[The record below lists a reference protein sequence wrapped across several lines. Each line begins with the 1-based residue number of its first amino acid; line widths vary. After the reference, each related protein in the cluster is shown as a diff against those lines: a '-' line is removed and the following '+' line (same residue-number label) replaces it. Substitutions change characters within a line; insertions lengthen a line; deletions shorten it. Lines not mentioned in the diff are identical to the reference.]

1 LVLLESGKMPL
12 DSESRWR
19 LVRKEKAKK
28 VEAQA
33 SVEDIKLR
41 PVTEADMKQIAE
53 IYNYYVVNSVVT
65 FDIEPTTESTW
76 LEKFEY
82 LNSLE
87 LPFIVAESAS
97 GTIFGFAYVAPWRQ
111 KAAYRRTVEDTIYLR
126 PAAIGKRIGT
136 KLLAELIEKSRAS
149 GVREIVA
156 VISDKGA
163 DPSIALHEAFGFKK
177 QGHLAKVGFKFNRWL
192 GTVLLQKS
200 L

>member
-1 LVLLESGKMPL
+1 MPL

-19 LVRKEKAKK
+19 LVK
-28 VEAQA
+28 
-33 SVEDIKLR
+33 KLR
-41 PVTEADMKQIAE
+41 ARDAEITPSVDVIAFRSATPEDMKQIAE
-53 IYNYYVVNSVVT
+53 IYNYYVTNSVVT
-65 FDIEPTTESTW
+65 FDIEPTTEATW
-76 LEKFEY
+76 TEKLEY
-82 LNSLE
+82 LESLD
-87 LPFIVAESAS
+87 LPFIVAQSAS

-136 KLLAELIEKSRAS
+136 RLLSELIDRSRAA
-149 GVREIVA
+149 GVKEIVA

-163 DPSIALHEAFGFKK
+163 DPSIALHEAFGFKR

>member
-1 LVLLESGKMPL
+1 LLGSEIVPL

-19 LVRKEKAKK
+19 LVRKLRAR
-28 VEAQA
+28 EAEVDP
-33 SVEDIKLR
+33 SVEDITLR
-41 PVTEADMKQIAE
+41 SAKADDMKQIAE
-53 IYNYYVVNSVVT
+53 IYNYYVTNSVVT
-65 FDIEPTTESTW
+65 FDIEATTEATW
-76 LEKFEY
+76 TEKLEY
-82 LNSLE
+82 LEGLD
-87 LPFIVAESAS
+87 LPFIVAQSSS

-136 KLLAELIEKSRAS
+136 RLLTELIERSRAA
-149 GVREIVA
+149 GVKEIVA

-163 DPSIALHEAFGFKK
+163 DPSIALHEAFGFKR

>member
-1 LVLLESGKMPL
+1 MVPL

-19 LVRKEKAKK
+19 LVRKLRAR
-28 VEAQA
+28 EAEVDP
-33 SVEDIKLR
+33 SVEDITLR
-41 PVTEADMKQIAE
+41 SAKADDMKQIAE
-53 IYNYYVVNSVVT
+53 IYNYYVTNSVVT
-65 FDIEPTTESTW
+65 FDIEATTEATW
-76 LEKFEY
+76 TEKLEY
-82 LNSLE
+82 LEGLE
-87 LPFIVAESAS
+87 LPFIVAQSSS

-136 KLLAELIEKSRAS
+136 RLLTELIERSRAA
-149 GVREIVA
+149 GVKEIVA

-163 DPSIALHEAFGFKK
+163 DPSIALHEAFGFKR

>member
-1 LVLLESGKMPL
+1 LLGSEIVPL

-19 LVRKEKAKK
+19 LVRKLKAR
-28 VEAQA
+28 EAEVDP
-33 SVEDIKLR
+33 SVEDITLR
-41 PVTEADMKQIAE
+41 SANAEDMKQISE
-53 IYNYYVVNSVVT
+53 IYNYYVTNSVVT
-65 FDIEPTTESTW
+65 FDIEATTEATW
-76 LEKFEY
+76 TEKLEY
-82 LNSLE
+82 LEGLE
-87 LPFIVAESAS
+87 LPFIVAQSAS

-136 KLLAELIEKSRAS
+136 RLLTELIERSRAA
-149 GVREIVA
+149 GVKEIVA

-163 DPSIALHEAFGFKK
+163 DPSIALHEAFGFKR

>member
-1 LVLLESGKMPL
+1 LLESGKMPL

-82 LNSLE
+82 LNGLE

-136 KLLAELIEKSRAS
+136 KLLSELIEQSRAA

-163 DPSIALHEAFGFKK
+163 DPSIALHEAFGFKR

>member
-1 LVLLESGKMPL
+1 MPL

-111 KAAYRRTVEDTIYLR
+111 KAAYRMTVEDTIYLR

-136 KLLAELIEKSRAS
+136 KLLAELIEKSRAA

>member
-1 LVLLESGKMPL
+1 MPL

-19 LVRKEKAKK
+19 LVKLLKAKGAPEELK
-28 VEAQA
+28 VDEITLRKA
-33 SVEDIKLR
+33 SI
-41 PVTEADMKQIAE
+41 ADLKQITE

-65 FDIEPTTESTW
+65 FDIEQTTEGYW
-76 LEKFEY
+76 QEKLEY
-82 LNSLE
+82 LEGLE
-87 LPFIVAESAS
+87 LPFIVAQS
-97 GTIFGFAYVAPWRQ
+97 GSGNILGFAYVAPWRQ

-136 KLLAELIEKSRAS
+136 RLLKELIDLSKAA
-149 GVREIVA
+149 GVKEIVA

-192 GTVLLQKS
+192 GTILLQKS

>member
-1 LVLLESGKMPL
+1 MLESGKMPL

-28 VEAQA
+28 AEAQA

-41 PVTEADMKQIAE
+41 PVTEADMEQIAE

-82 LNSLE
+82 LNGLE
-87 LPFIVAESAS
+87 LPFIVAESSS

-136 KLLAELIEKSRAS
+136 KLLAELIEKSRAA

>member
-1 LVLLESGKMPL
+1 MPL

-19 LVRKEKAKK
+19 LVRKLKAR
-28 VEAQA
+28 EAEVDP
-33 SVEDIKLR
+33 SVEDITLR
-41 PVTEADMKQIAE
+41 SATAEDMKQISE
-53 IYNYYVVNSVVT
+53 IYNYYVTNSVVT
-65 FDIEPTTESTW
+65 FDIEATTEQTW
-76 LEKFEY
+76 TEKLEY
-82 LNSLE
+82 LEGLE
-87 LPFIVAESAS
+87 LPFIVAQSAS

-136 KLLAELIEKSRAS
+136 RLLTELIERSRTA
-149 GVREIVA
+149 GVKEIVA

-163 DPSIALHEAFGFKK
+163 DPSIALHEAFGFKR

>member
-1 LVLLESGKMPL
+1 MPL

-19 LVRKEKAKK
+19 LVRLLKSKSAQEEAPLVEVTLRKAT
-28 VEAQA
+28 
-33 SVEDIKLR
+33 SSDIH
-41 PVTEADMKQIAE
+41 QITE
-53 IYNYYVVNSVVT
+53 IYNYYIVNSVVT
-65 FDIEPTTESTW
+65 FDIEKSTATSW
-76 LEKFEY
+76 QDKLEY
-82 LNSLE
+82 LESLQ
-87 LPFIVAESAS
+87 LPFIIAERGA
-97 GTIFGFAYVAPWRQ
+97 GNLLGFAYVSPWRQ

-136 KLLAELIEKSRAS
+136 RLLAELIEQSRAA

-163 DPSIALHEAFGFKK
+163 DPSIALHEAFGFKR